1 MVESTNQGSRR
12 RQRQRAALALLIGL
26 SGLASGA
33 WELLAHGQQAYLFGL
48 LGGAGMLAL
57 AWLNLHRSSA

>member
-12 RQRQRAALALLIGL
+12 RQRQKAALALLIGL

-33 WELLAHGQQAYLFGL
+33 WELAHGQQVYLFGL

-57 AWLNLHRSSA
+57 AWLNLRRWSA

>member
-1 MVESTNQGSRR
+1 MIKSTNQGSRR

-33 WELLAHGQQAYLFGL
+33 WELAHGQQAYLFGL

-57 AWLNLHRSSA
+57 AWLNLRRSST